1 MKFSRIVT
9 LDDSDLGIFEEISS
23 AGEWAISG
31 SFEFSNC
38 KKIEIIGWK
47 TQAFSSGWL
56 GLSSFGRTTLI
67 GVTNITSEEI
77 EKIVQVLAQNFVKKY
92 GAPSL
97 KVAYPV
103 AEEVVEFMKSI
114 CEDHP
119 VNTLLMVSRELTPN
133 GIREKFRLIKA
144 TDSELEAFAVHGSTE

>member
-9 LDDSDLGIFEEISS
+9 LDDSDLGIFEEIAS

-38 KKIEIIGWK
+38 KKIEIIRRK
-47 TQAFSSGWL
+47 KQAFSSCWL
-56 GLSSFGRTTLI
+56 GLSSFGRATLI
-67 GVTNITSEEI
+67 GVTNETPEEV

-103 AEEVVEFMKSI
+103 AEEEVEFMKSV

-119 VNTLLMVSRELTPN
+119 VNTLLMVSRKFTAK
-133 GIREKFRLIKA
+133 GIREKFSHIKPTNA
-144 TDSELEAFAVHGSTE
+144 ELAAFAIHGSTE